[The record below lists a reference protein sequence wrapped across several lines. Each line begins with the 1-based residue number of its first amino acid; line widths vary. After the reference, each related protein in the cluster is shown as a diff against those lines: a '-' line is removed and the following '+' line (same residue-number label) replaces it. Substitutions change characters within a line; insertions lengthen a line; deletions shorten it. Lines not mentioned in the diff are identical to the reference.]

1 MERRSFGAGLAAS
14 GLSAMLPRPGLAQAG
29 GSQAGGGQAGGGQ
42 ANWPGQAVRVIVP
55 FPAGGTADSVPR
67 IVAEGLR
74 ALWQQTII
82 IDNRPGAAG
91 NIGTAHVASAEP
103 DGYTLL
109 ATPPPP
115 LAINRHLY
123 ARLNFDPAR
132 LRPIIVMGSSPN
144 VVEVSNR
151 LEVRSLTALIEL
163 AKARPGGIN
172 CANQGMGTTSHLTA
186 AMFEA
191 AAGVQFNHVP
201 YGGTAPALNDLVA
214 GHVDLFFDNLSSSLA
229 FHQSGATR
237 ILAVCQE
244 ERAPQMPDVPTVS
257 EVALPGFSAIA
268 WYAIMAPPGTPDAIV
283 ERVNRDAAAVIRQP
297 EVRRRL
303 IEQAVKPVA
312 GSPQEAAAFI
322 TAETR
327 LWGEAVRQTGL
338 RL

>member
-1 MERRSFGAGLAAS
+1 MRRRALGTGLAAS
-14 GLSAMLPRPGLAQAG
+14 GLSAMLPRSGRA
-29 GSQAGGGQAGGGQ
+29 Q

-74 ALWQQTII
+74 AMWQQAII

-132 LRPIIVMGSSPN
+132 LRPIIVMGTSPN
-144 VVEVSNR
+144 VVEVSIK
-151 LEVRSLTALIEL
+151 LDVRSLKDLIEL

-214 GHVDLFFDNLSSSLA
+214 GHVDLFFDNLSSSFS

-244 ERAPQMPDVPTVS
+244 KRAPQMPDVPTVS
-257 EVALPGFSAIA
+257 ETALPGFSAIA

-283 ERVNRDAAAVIRQP
+283 EKVNRDAVSVIRQS
-297 EVRRRL
+297 EVQRRL
-303 IEQAVKPVA
+303 IEQAVMPVA
-312 GSPQEAAAFI
+312 NSPQEAATFI
-322 TAETR
+322 AAETR
-327 LWGEAVRQTGL
+327 LWGQAVRQTGL